1 MRRRFLSACAATGL
15 AGLAAAGSAIYA
27 GPARAL
33 RAPLPA
39 GDGDSLSPRQST
51 LFRAWFTLI
60 VDQQMRRGP
69 TPRWTQRDCAG
80 LVRFAADNALRRH
93 GTDWLRANGLNGL
106 ADAGRLP
113 PEIGLDARQRS
124 LAQRWVRADGT
135 RGPYASAI
143 ALVQDN
149 SRFVSRDIN
158 QALPVDLLF
167 YDQGDD
173 QHLMIWLDRYI
184 AYHTGTTTPT
194 DNGLRAV
201 SVAELMQWRDS
212 RWRPLDGNPNFIG
225 LFRLDFLAP

>member
-1 MRRRFLSACAATGL
+1 MRRRFLAICAAS
-15 AGLAAAGSAIYA
+15 GLAAGATGA
-27 GPARAL
+27 GPAHAL
-33 RAPLPA
+33 QAPWPA
-39 GDGDSLSPRQST
+39 GDGHGLSPRQST

-60 VDQQMRRGP
+60 VDQQIRRGP

-80 LVRFAADNALRRH
+80 LVRFAADNALREH
-93 GTDWLRANGLNGL
+93 TVDWLKANGL
-106 ADAGRLP
+106 AGAANLP
-113 PEIGLDARQRS
+113 PEIALDARQRS
-124 LAQRWVRADGT
+124 LAQRWMRADGT

-143 ALVQDN
+143 SLVQDN

-158 QALPVDLLF
+158 QAVPVDLLF

-201 SVAELMQWRDS
+201 SVSQLMHWKDS
-212 RWRPLDGNPNFIG
+212 RWRPIDGNPNFIG
-225 LFRLDFLAP
+225 LFRLGFLAP

>member
-1 MRRRFLSACAATGL
+1 MRRRFLSICAASSL
-15 AGLAAAGSAIYA
+15 AAGLTGACA
-27 GPARAL
+27 GPAQAL
-33 RAPLPA
+33 QAPWPA
-39 GDGDSLSPRQST
+39 GDGDGLSPRQST

-60 VDQQMRRGP
+60 VDQQIRRGP

-80 LVRFAADNALRRH
+80 LVRFAADNALREH
-93 GTDWLRANGLNGL
+93 TVDWLKANGL
-106 ADAGRLP
+106 AGAGNLP
-113 PEIGLDARQRS
+113 PEIALDARQRS
-124 LAQRWVRADGT
+124 LTQRWMRADGT

-143 ALVQDN
+143 SLVQDN

-201 SVAELMQWRDS
+201 SVSQLMHWKDS
-212 RWRPLDGNPNFIG
+212 RWRPIDGNPNFIG
-225 LFRLDFLAP
+225 LFRLGFLAP